1 MADKLVIDVLNPRGT
16 VEQAASRPAPRLG
29 GLRGKTIGVIDN
41 GKTSARAFLEQVKTL
56 LARDE
61 PDVRFVD
68 LRKRFNE
75 QYRMQNY
82 LDELRGIDAAIY
94 STGD

>member
-1 MADKLVIDVLNPRGT
+1 VADKLVLDVLNPRGT
-16 VEQAASRPAPRLG
+16 VEQAVSRPAPRIA
-29 GLRGKTIGVIDN
+29 GLRGKTLGVIDN
-41 GKTSARAFLEQVKTL
+41 GKTSARAFLEEVKAL
-56 LARDE
+56 VARDH

-68 LRKRFNE
+68 LSKRFNE

-82 LDELRGIDAAIY
+82 LDQLRGIDAAIY